1 MDRSL
6 KFEPLK
12 RVSKE
17 EVQYILKENNI
28 ERLRLLP
35 LSVGEYCE
43 DWKFAQDICLCL
55 TQHTDGTVKAN
66 SMLGISYIARNHNK
80 IEKNK
85 IKAAYKFLIEQ
96 KMSKANRSR
105 VLESMEDI
113 YIFMK
118 WKVDFCYMANKIRML
133 LNR

>member
-1 MDRSL
+1 MRY
-6 KFEPLK
+6 EPLK

-28 ERLRLLP
+28 ERLKLLP

-43 DWKFAQDICLCL
+43 DWKFAQDVCLCL
-55 TQHTDGTVKAN
+55 TKHTDETVKAN
-66 SMLGISYIARNHNK
+66 SMLGLSYIARNHNK
-80 IEKNK
+80 IEKNI
-85 IKAAYKFLIEQ
+85 IKAAYKFLIKQ

-118 WKVDFCYMANKIRML
+118 WKVDFCYMANKIRLL
-133 LNR
+133 LNS